1 MKNIVLK
8 EDGTIKPIINGL
20 FIFSGFISLGFGILG
35 IILPILPTTPLLLL
49 AAFCFVKGSDK
60 FDRWFKGTSLY
71 KKHLEDF
78 VKERAMTRKQKISIL
93 LFADIM
99 IAIPFFLTDSIMVKV
114 ILLLVVIYKY
124 YYFMTKI
131 KTI

>member
-1 MKNIVLK
+1 MKSNFLK
-8 EDGTIKPIINGL
+8 EDGKIKLIINGL
-20 FIFSGFISLGFGILG
+20 FIFAGFVSLGFGILG

-60 FDRWFKGTSLY
+60 FDRWFRGTNLY
-71 KKHLEDF
+71 KKYLEDF
-78 VKERAMTRKQKISIL
+78 VKERAMTRKQKISLL

-99 IAIPFFLTDSIMVKV
+99 IAIPFFLTDSIMVKM
-114 ILLLVVIYKY
+114 ILLLIVIYKY